1 MLTLLIALGLL
12 VVGTGL
18 LLLGAD
24 WFLDG
29 AEELARAL
37 GISAL
42 VLGVVLAGLEPEEM
56 LTAAIASAR
65 GAPTLAVGNVI
76 GTNVTIVTLAL
87 GLSALIFP
95 MVIDRRVRRQ
105 ALIATI
111 VSILPIVLL
120 FLGIVTQLEGVLLLI
135 VFVGYT
141 IFLFRTDREAV
152 KHMAESEADDDEDDD
167 DQKPQARPRLSWKP
181 VVLTF
186 GGLAAMAVGGPAIV
200 EGALRLA
207 HSIGLSQGVVGATIV
222 SLGTGAE
229 MIALGVSAARKKRSD
244 ILVGG
249 ILGSF
254 AYNLLVTL
262 GLAAA
267 IHSIPVD
274 PHVTFI
280 ALPVMVI
287 VHLALLA
294 LVWYGRIPRVMGALL
309 VGAYIAY
316 LIAVVLA

>member
-1 MLTLLIALGLL
+1 MLVLVIALGLL

-18 LLLGAD
+18 LLAGAD
-24 WFLDG
+24 WFMDG
-29 AEELARAL
+29 AGDLARAF
-37 GISAL
+37 GVSSL
-42 VLGVVLAGLEPEEM
+42 VVGVLLAGLEPEEM

-76 GTNVTIVTLAL
+76 GTNVTIMTAAL
-87 GLSALIFP
+87 GLSALISP
-95 MVIDRRVRRQ
+95 MVIDRSVRRQ
-105 ALIATI
+105 ALIATL
-111 VSILPIVLL
+111 VSVIPVVLL
-120 FLGIVTQLEGVLLLI
+120 FLGVVTQLEGMLLLL

-141 IFLFRTDREAV
+141 LFLFRTDREAV
-152 KHMAESEADDDEDDD
+152 KRLAEADDDHGDPES
-167 DQKPQARPRLSWKP
+167 RSSLRLHWKP
-181 VVLTF
+181 VLLTF
-186 GGLAAMAVGGPAIV
+186 GGLAAMAMGGPAIV

-207 HSIGLSQGVVGATIV
+207 QSIGIGQGAVGATIV

-244 ILVGG
+244 LLVGG

-267 IHSIPVD
+267 IHAIPID
-274 PHVTFI
+274 PHVTFL

-294 LVWYGRIPRVMGALL
+294 FVWYGKIPRVMGGLL
-309 VGAYIAY
+309 VGVYVAY

>member
-1 MLTLLIALGLL
+1 MVALSIALGLL

-18 LLLGAD
+18 LLAGAD
-24 WFLDG
+24 WFVDG
-29 AEELARAL
+29 AGELARAL

-42 VLGVVLAGLEPEEM
+42 VLGVLLAGLEPEEM

-65 GAPTLAVGNVI
+65 GAPALAVGNVI
-76 GTNVTIVTLAL
+76 GTNVTIVTAAL

-95 MVIDRRVRRQ
+95 MAIDRSVRRQ
-105 ALIATI
+105 ALIATL
-111 VSILPIVLL
+111 VSVIPVVLL
-120 FLGIVTQLEGVLLLI
+120 FFGVVTQLEGVLLLV

-152 KHMAESEADDDEDDD
+152 KRLAEAEDDD
-167 DQKPQARPRLSWKP
+167 DHGDLEARSRPRLQWKA
-181 VVLTF
+181 VLLTF
-186 GGLAAMAVGGPAIV
+186 GGLAAMAAGGPAIV

-207 HSIGLSQGVVGATIV
+207 KTLGIGQGAVGATIV

-229 MIALGVSAARKKRSD
+229 MIALGVSAARKQRAD
-244 ILVGG
+244 LLVGG

-280 ALPVMVI
+280 ALPVMIV
-287 VHLALLA
+287 VHLMLLA
-294 LVWYGRIPRVMGALL
+294 CVWYGKIPRVMGGLL
-309 VGAYIAY
+309 MGTYVAY
-316 LIAVVLA
+316 LIAVVLT

>member
-1 MLTLLIALGLL
+1 MITVLFALGLL
-12 VVGTGL
+12 AGGTAL
-18 LLLGAD
+18 LLVGAD

-29 AEELARAL
+29 AGDLARAL

-42 VLGVVLAGLEPEEM
+42 VLGVLLAGLEPEEM

-65 GAPTLAVGNVI
+65 GAPALAVGNVI
-76 GTNVTIVTLAL
+76 GTNVTIVTAAL

-95 MVIDRRVRRQ
+95 IAISVRVRRQ
-105 ALIATI
+105 ALIATL
-111 VSILPIVLL
+111 VSVLPVVLL
-120 FLGIVTQLEGVLLLI
+120 FFGVVTQMEGVLLLV

-141 IFLFRTDREAV
+141 IFLFRTDREAI
-152 KHMAESEADDDEDDD
+152 KRMAEVDEDDD
-167 DQKPQARPRLSWKP
+167 DDDTRVQPGFRWKP
-181 VVLTF
+181 IVLTF
-186 GGLAAMAVGGPAIV
+186 GGLAAMAAGGPAIV
-200 EGALRLA
+200 EGAIRFA
-207 HSIGLSQGVVGATIV
+207 QIVGLSQGAVGATIV

-244 ILVGG
+244 LLVGG

-267 IHSIPVD
+267 IHAIPVD
-274 PHVTFI
+274 PRVTFR
-280 ALPVMVI
+280 ALPVMIV

-294 LVWYGRIPRVMGALL
+294 LVWYGKIPRRIGGLL
-309 VGAYIAY
+309 VGIYIAY

>member
-1 MLTLLIALGLL
+1 MLPLLFALGLFLIGTVLL
-12 VVGTGL
+12 VI
-18 LLLGAD
+18 GAD
-24 WFLDG
+24 WFVAG
-29 AEELARAL
+29 AGDLARAL
-37 GISAL
+37 GVSAL
-42 VLGVVLAGLEPEEM
+42 VIGVLLAGLEPEEM

-76 GTNVTIVTLAL
+76 GTNVTIVTAAL

-95 MVIDRRVRRQ
+95 MVIDRSVRRQ
-105 ALIATI
+105 ALIATL
-111 VSILPIVLL
+111 VSVLPVVLL
-120 FLGIVTQLEGVLLLI
+120 IFGVVTQLEGVLLLV

-152 KHMAESEADDDEDDD
+152 KRMAESEGDNDG
-167 DQKPQARPRLSWKP
+167 DQERHTRPRLHWKP
-181 VVLTF
+181 VLLTF

-207 HSIGLSQGVVGATIV
+207 QIIGLSQGAVGATIV

-262 GLAAA
+262 GLAAT
-267 IHSIPVD
+267 IHTLPVD
-274 PHVTFI
+274 LHVTSI
-280 ALPVMVI
+280 ALPVMIV

-294 LVWYGRIPRVMGALL
+294 LVWYGKIPRVIGGLL
-309 VGAYIAY
+309 VGVYIAY